1 MFRSPI
7 TAKCVYDDGQVAF
20 SSDGSTGPAFFST
33 SNGAKTVQAI
43 DQTASASATITL
55 RPKGSGGDDNGALPD
70 TGGSN
75 LSLFLIAGG
84 LVLVGGGV
92 TYMARRRQSS
102 H

>member
-1 MFRSPI
+1 L
-7 TAKCVYDDGQVAF
+7 A
-20 SSDGSTGPAFFST
+20 
-33 SNGAKTVQAI
+33 
-43 DQTASASATITL
+43 TASASATVTL
-55 RPKGSGGDDNGALPD
+55 LPVGSDDGGALPD

-75 LSLFLIAGG
+75 LSLILLGGG